1 MEKKGLLVVIS
12 GFSGSG
18 KGTLMKELLKRY
30 DDTYALS
37 ISATTRS
44 PREGELHGREYFF
57 VTKAEFEK
65 MIENEELIEYAGYVG
80 NYYGTPKPYVLS
92 KLLEGKDVILEI
104 EVQGAIDLKKR
115 YPEAVM
121 IFITPPDKKTLEK
134 RLVGRGTESKAQI
147 ENRIER
153 AAKEADSIKNYDY
166 LIINDE
172 IEKTVEKIH
181 NLIQVQHCLIKY
193 NKEVIDKI
201 KEDLCH
207 KEEN

>member
-18 KGTLMKELLKRY
+18 KSTLMKELLKRY

-57 VTKAEFEK
+57 VTKVEFEK

-147 ENRIER
+147 ENRLER

-193 NKEVIDKI
+193 NKEVIEKI

>member
-147 ENRIER
+147 ENRLER

-166 LIINDE
+166 LIINDDIDE
-172 IEKTVEKIH
+172 TVEKIH

-193 NKEVIDKI
+193 NKEVIEKI

>member
-104 EVQGAIDLKKR
+104 EVQGATDLKKR

-147 ENRIER
+147 ENRLER

-166 LIINDE
+166 LIINDDIDE
-172 IEKTVEKIH
+172 TVEKIH

-193 NKEVIDKI
+193 NKEVIEKI

>member
-147 ENRIER
+147 ENRLER

-201 KEDLCH
+201 KEDLYH

>member
-44 PREGELHGREYFF
+44 PREGQLHGREYFF

-147 ENRIER
+147 ENRLER

-201 KEDLCH
+201 KEDLYH

>member
-147 ENRIER
+147 ENRLER

-166 LIINDE
+166 LIINDDIDE
-172 IEKTVEKIH
+172 TVEKIH

-193 NKEVIDKI
+193 NKEVIEKI
-201 KEDLCH
+201 NEDLCH

>member
-104 EVQGAIDLKKR
+104 EVQGATDLKKR

-147 ENRIER
+147 ENRLER
-153 AAKEADSIKNYDY
+153 AAKEADSMENYDY
-166 LIINDE
+166 LIINDDIDE
-172 IEKTVEKIH
+172 TVEKIH

-193 NKEVIDKI
+193 NKEVIEKI

>member
-1 MEKKGLLVVIS
+1 
-12 GFSGSG
+12 
-18 KGTLMKELLKRY
+18 
-30 DDTYALS
+30 
-37 ISATTRS
+37 
-44 PREGELHGREYFF
+44 
-57 VTKAEFEK
+57 
-65 MIENEELIEYAGYVG
+65 
-80 NYYGTPKPYVLS
+80 
-92 KLLEGKDVILEI
+92 
-104 EVQGAIDLKKR
+104 
-115 YPEAVM
+115 M

-147 ENRIER
+147 ENRLER

-201 KEDLCH
+201 KEDLYH

>member
-147 ENRIER
+147 ENRLER
-153 AAKEADSIKNYDY
+153 AAKEADSMENYDY

-172 IEKTVEKIH
+172 IEKTIEKIH

>member
-147 ENRIER
+147 ENRLER
-153 AAKEADSIKNYDY
+153 AAKEADSMENYDY

-172 IEKTVEKIH
+172 IEKTIEKIH

-201 KEDLCH
+201 KEDLYH

>member
-80 NYYGTPKPYVLS
+80 NYYGTPKPYLLS

-147 ENRIER
+147 ENRLER

-172 IEKTVEKIH
+172 IEKTIEKIH

-201 KEDLCH
+201 KEDLYH

>member
-147 ENRIER
+147 ENRLER
-153 AAKEADSIKNYDY
+153 AAKEADSMENYDY
-166 LIINDE
+166 LIINDDIDE
-172 IEKTVEKIH
+172 TVEKIH

-193 NKEVIDKI
+193 NKEVIEKI

>member
-104 EVQGAIDLKKR
+104 EVQGATDLKKR

-147 ENRIER
+147 ENRLKR

-166 LIINDE
+166 LIINDDIDE
-172 IEKTVEKIH
+172 TVEKIH

-193 NKEVIDKI
+193 NKEVIEKI

>member
-147 ENRIER
+147 ENRLER

>member
-147 ENRIER
+147 ENRLER

-172 IEKTVEKIH
+172 IEKTIEKIH

-201 KEDLCH
+201 KEDLYH

>member
-147 ENRIER
+147 ENRLER
-153 AAKEADSIKNYDY
+153 AAKEADSMENYDY

-193 NKEVIDKI
+193 NKEVIEKI

>member
-65 MIENEELIEYAGYVG
+65 MIENEELIEYAWYVG

-104 EVQGAIDLKKR
+104 EVQGATDLKKR

-134 RLVGRGTESKAQI
+134 RLIGRGTESKAQI
-147 ENRIER
+147 ENRLER

-166 LIINDE
+166 LIINDDIDE
-172 IEKTVEKIH
+172 TVEKIH

-193 NKEVIDKI
+193 NKEVIEKI

>member
-1 MEKKGLLVVIS
+1 MVIS

-147 ENRIER
+147 ENRLER

-201 KEDLCH
+201 KEDLYH

>member
-30 DDTYALS
+30 ESTYALS

-147 ENRIER
+147 ENRLER
-153 AAKEADSIKNYDY
+153 AAKEADSMENYDY
-166 LIINDE
+166 LIINDD
-172 IEKTVEKIH
+172 IDKTVEKIH

-193 NKEVIDKI
+193 NKEVIEKI

>member
-172 IEKTVEKIH
+172 IEKTIEKIH

>member
-57 VTKAEFEK
+57 VTKVEFEK

-147 ENRIER
+147 ENRLER

-172 IEKTVEKIH
+172 IDKTVEKIH

-193 NKEVIDKI
+193 NKEVIEKI

>member
-104 EVQGAIDLKKR
+104 EVQGATDLKKR

-134 RLVGRGTESKAQI
+134 RLIGRGTESKAQI
-147 ENRIER
+147 ENRLER

-166 LIINDE
+166 LIINDDIDE
-172 IEKTVEKIH
+172 TVEKIH

-193 NKEVIDKI
+193 NKEVIEKI

>member
-147 ENRIER
+147 ENRLER

-172 IEKTVEKIH
+172 IDKTVEKIH